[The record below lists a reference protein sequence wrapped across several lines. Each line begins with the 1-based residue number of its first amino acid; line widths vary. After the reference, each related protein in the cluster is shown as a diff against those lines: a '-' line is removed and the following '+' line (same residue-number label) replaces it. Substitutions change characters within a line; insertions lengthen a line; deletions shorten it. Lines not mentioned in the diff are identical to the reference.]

1 MNNDDPTVRNTLF
14 GAVRLTESAD
24 FNRYGYSDY
33 RIGFDG
39 RGSFSFP
46 GGGFDIDVTILGI
59 DMSYSIHVDNK
70 KRIF

>member
-59 DMSYSIHVDNK
+59 DMSYSIYVDNK
-70 KRIF
+70 KRTF

>member
-39 RGSFSFP
+39 RGSFLFP

-70 KRIF
+70 KRTF

>member
-70 KRIF
+70 KRTF